1 MLEIDVND
9 SCSKSFLF
17 VILLVQQEDNIA
29 FWSPKRTVLNEFS
42 SYSSSIILGIK

>member
-1 MLEIDVND
+1 MLEINVND
-9 SCSKSFLF
+9 SSSKSFLF
-17 VILLVQQEDNIA
+17 VILLVHQEDNIA